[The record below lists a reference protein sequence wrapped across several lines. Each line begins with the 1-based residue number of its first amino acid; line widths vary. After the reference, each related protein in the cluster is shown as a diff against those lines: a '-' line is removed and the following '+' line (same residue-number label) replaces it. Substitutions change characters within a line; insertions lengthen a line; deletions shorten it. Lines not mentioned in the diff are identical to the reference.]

1 MLSGQHSNGGGF
13 VEYVKRAHLDAA
25 GVGGGGGLQR
35 EWVGMESSHSA
46 LNTTQSHNVG
56 PDNPALRTV
65 AKEVREKE
73 RRASGV
79 LAWEWVAAMNEAFQV

>member
-1 MLSGQHSNGGGF
+1 MRTLMRPEGWGRGG
-13 VEYVKRAHLDAA
+13 V
-25 GVGGGGGLQR
+25 QR
-35 EWVGMESSHSA
+35 EWVGMESSSSA

-56 PDNPALRTV
+56 PDNPALRTL

-79 LAWEWVAAMNEAFQV
+79 LSREWMASLDEAVQV

>member
-1 MLSGQHSNGGGF
+1 
-13 VEYVKRAHLDAA
+13 
-25 GVGGGGGLQR
+25 
-35 EWVGMESSHSA
+35 MESSSSA

-79 LAWEWVAAMNEAFQV
+79 LSREWVASLDEAVQV

>member
-1 MLSGQHSNGGGF
+1 
-13 VEYVKRAHLDAA
+13 
-25 GVGGGGGLQR
+25 
-35 EWVGMESSHSA
+35 MESSPSA